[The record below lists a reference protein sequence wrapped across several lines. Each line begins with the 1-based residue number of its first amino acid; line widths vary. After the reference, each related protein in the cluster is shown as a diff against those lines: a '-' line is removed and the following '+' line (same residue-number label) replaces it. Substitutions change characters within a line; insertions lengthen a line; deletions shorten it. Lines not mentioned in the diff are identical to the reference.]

1 MLKFACMSHYVGLS
15 IISVIEVSPENCSYV
30 PAHGTCLVLQD
41 LADMTRVT
49 LINQSVESKISS
61 STDTVVETTQDFT
74 DSAYTTHENRERI
87 LALFDK
93 VRMCAKQ
100 LVNSTSSNT
109 NAVSCNDPS
118 SMRHSCT

>member
-87 LALFDK
+87 LELCDRLRLDAQRLLK
-93 VRMCAKQ
+93 TAAATCV
-100 LVNSTSSNT
+100 ST
-109 NAVSCNDPS
+109 VV
-118 SMRHSCT
+118 